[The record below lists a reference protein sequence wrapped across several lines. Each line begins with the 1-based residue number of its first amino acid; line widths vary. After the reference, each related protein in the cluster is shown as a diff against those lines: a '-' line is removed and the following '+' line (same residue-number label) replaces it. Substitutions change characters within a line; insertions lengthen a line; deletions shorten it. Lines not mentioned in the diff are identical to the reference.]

1 MLIEL
6 QGSRLTQAILERDD
20 NQVWC
25 AVSDVSDED
34 AMEDQVGNDFTACI
48 VDFRDGQ
55 FYCAADNGWFN
66 AVPIEVRA
74 LTQSEVGF

>member
-1 MLIEL
+1 MDSGMVGSALTRSMLENGHQEI
-6 QGSRLTQAILERDD
+6 
-20 NQVWC
+20 WC

-55 FYCAADNGWFN
+55 FYCTADNGWSH

>member
-1 MLIEL
+1 MDSGMVGSSLTRSMLENGHQEI
-6 QGSRLTQAILERDD
+6 
-20 NQVWC
+20 WC

-34 AMEDQVGNDFTACI
+34 AMEDQAGNDFTACI

-55 FYCAADNGWFN
+55 FYCAADNGWFH

>member
-1 MLIEL
+1 MDSGLVGSQLTRSMLKNGHQEI
-6 QGSRLTQAILERDD
+6 
-20 NQVWC
+20 WC

-55 FYCAADNGWFN
+55 FLKKLIKVF
-66 AVPIEVRA
+66 RA
-74 LTQSEVGF
+74 CP

>member
-1 MLIEL
+1 MDSGLVGSQLTRSMLKNGHQEI
-6 QGSRLTQAILERDD
+6 
-20 NQVWC
+20 WC

-55 FYCAADNGWFN
+55 FYCTADNGWFH

>member
-1 MLIEL
+1 MDGGMVGSALTRSMLENGRQEI
-6 QGSRLTQAILERDD
+6 
-20 NQVWC
+20 WC

-34 AMEDQVGNDFTACI
+34 AMKDLVGNDFTACI

-55 FYCAADNGWFN
+55 FYCTADNGWSH

-74 LTQSEVGF
+74 LTQSEVDF

>member
-1 MLIEL
+1 MDSGMVGSQLTRLMLENGHQEI
-6 QGSRLTQAILERDD
+6 
-20 NQVWC
+20 WC

-55 FYCAADNGWFN
+55 FYCTADNGWFH

-74 LTQSEVGF
+74 LTQNEVGF

>member
-1 MLIEL
+1 MDSGLVGSQLTRSMLKNGHQEI
-6 QGSRLTQAILERDD
+6 
-20 NQVWC
+20 WC

-55 FYCAADNGWFN
+55 FYCTADNGWFH

-74 LTQSEVGF
+74 LTQNEVGF

>member
-1 MLIEL
+1 MDSGMVGNQLTRLMLENGHQEI
-6 QGSRLTQAILERDD
+6 
-20 NQVWC
+20 WC

-55 FYCAADNGWFN
+55 FYCTADNGWFH

-74 LTQSEVGF
+74 LTQNEVGF

>member
-1 MLIEL
+1 MDSGLVGSKLTRSMLKNGHQEI
-6 QGSRLTQAILERDD
+6 
-20 NQVWC
+20 WC

-55 FYCAADNGWFN
+55 FYCTADNGWFH

>member
-1 MLIEL
+1 MDSGMVGSKLTRSMLKNGHQEI
-6 QGSRLTQAILERDD
+6 
-20 NQVWC
+20 WC

-55 FYCAADNGWFN
+55 FYCTADNGWFH